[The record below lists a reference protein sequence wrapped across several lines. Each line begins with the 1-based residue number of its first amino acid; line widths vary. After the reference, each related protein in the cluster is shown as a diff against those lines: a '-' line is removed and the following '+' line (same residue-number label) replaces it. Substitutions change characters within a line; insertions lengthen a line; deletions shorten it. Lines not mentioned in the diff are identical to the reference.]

1 MVLPK
6 NCDDL
11 CRDQLF
17 LIRQMRLGMGSKSL
31 NLGRVA
37 FSSYPVSWPSD
48 VSLYKNVEFVPLDAF
63 NIGKLSVVR
72 GIYLADPNGF
82 IVMAWPA
89 RPDPQLIMKDLDKI
103 MKFY

>member
-1 MVLPK
+1 MLPK
-6 NCDDL
+6 KCDGL

-31 NLGRVA
+31 NLDRVA
-37 FSSYPVSWPSD
+37 FSSHPVAWPNE
-48 VSLYKNVEFVPLDAF
+48 VSLYKNVEFLPLSISDI
-63 NIGKLSVVR
+63 NKLSIAR

-89 RPDPQLIMKDLDKI
+89 RPDPHLIMKDLDKI